1 MMVNNNDWLLVST
14 PLNHISQWE
23 GLSHILWKIN
33 MFETTNQHCS
43 IHMKWGLQPWDL
55 AALPILFRSNPAPPT
70 SGYERWTMMRPENT
84 PGSFQLREQQR
95 KLSFCWWVYTVY
107 IYTYIYII
115 YLQIYIYIYMFIP
128 HYVFD

>member
-1 MMVNNNDWLLVST
+1 MMVNNNDWLLVSI

-55 AALPILFRSNPAPPT
+55 AALPIF
-70 SGYERWTMMRPENT
+70 SG
-84 PGSFQLREQQR
+84 QIQH
-95 KLSFCWWVYTVY
+95 
-107 IYTYIYII
+107 
-115 YLQIYIYIYMFIP
+115 LQHLGTKDGP
-128 HYVFD
+128 